1 MLAIAAGVAA
11 CCLPQARNPPLDVIL
26 LLVFVLSFS
35 YLMSMLCSAIVDD
48 ETGPIVPMAVLAT
61 VGITL
66 CLTVYAFLCRGNYV
80 VWIGLILVCGA
91 GALTFGIMSIFFYF
105 PALIYVYCSLC
116 IVIYGVYLVMIT
128 KMIVGGEFA
137 EFPMDHPILASLF
150 LYLYIM
156 KIFMYIL
163 MMFGAKRR

>member
-1 MLAIAAGVAA
+1 
-11 CCLPQARNPPLDVIL
+11 
-26 LLVFVLSFS
+26 
-35 YLMSMLCSAIVDD
+35 MLCSAVVEDNS
-48 ETGPIVPMAVLAT
+48 GPVVPMAVLAT

-66 CLTVYAFLCRGNYV
+66 CLTVYAFLCKGNYV

-116 IVIYGVYLVMIT
+116 IVIYGVYLVIIT

-137 EFPMDHPILASLF
+137 
-150 LYLYIM
+150 
-156 KIFMYIL
+156 
-163 MMFGAKRR
+163 